1 MDEKSDNAYLAYVHG
16 RIPALR
22 RVAYLLSGD
31 EHQADD
37 LVQETITKLYAR
49 WPRISTVDNIDAYV
63 HTMLVRAFLDEKR
76 SGWWRVRLLGSAPER
91 PAPVAGAPED
101 RAVLRAALDRIPPR
115 QQAVLVLRFLC
126 DLAVLEV
133 AEILGCS
140 EGTVKS
146 QTSHGL
152 NALRKILGE
161 PRPTTRGG
169 RARLLATLVAGGLVI
184 VPAHQPA
191 AGAATEVA
199 GAVVRTGGQR

>member
-1 MDEKSDNAYLAYVHG
+1 MDEGSDAAYLAYVHG

-49 WPRISTVDNIDAYV
+49 WPRISTVENVDAYV
-63 HTMLVRAFLDEKR
+63 HSMMVRLFLDEKR
-76 SGWWRVRLLGSAPER
+76 RGWWRVRLWGAAP
-91 PAPVAGAPED
+91 D
-101 RAVLRAALDRIPPR
+101 RAASPPGAVEDQTVLRAALAKVPPR

-126 DLAVLEV
+126 DRPVAEV

-146 QTSHGL
+146 QTAHGL
-152 NALRKILGE
+152 TALRKILGE
-161 PRPTTRGG
+161 PS
-169 RARLLATLVAGGLVI
+169 
-184 VPAHQPA
+184 A
-191 AGAATEVA
+191 A
-199 GAVVRTGGQR
+199 VRTGRRS